1 METSN
6 CILIETSQISITNES
21 ELLALLNSS
30 NGLKPL
36 TSSSFLDTK
45 FFILW
50 YHSESSSIKMSKI
63 LDTNFD
69 NNLDQVE
76 AVAALS
82 NLEQATLS
90 EFTIENFLIA

>member
-1 METSN
+1 
-6 CILIETSQISITNES
+6 
-21 ELLALLNSS
+21 
-30 NGLKPL
+30 
-36 TSSSFLDTK
+36 
-45 FFILW
+45 
-50 YHSESSSIKMSKI
+50 MSKI

-90 EFTIENFLIA
+90 EFTIENF